1 MTRDL
6 LQSNLEEVVQ
16 TLKRRFDL
24 QLIFVQT
31 LNNSKLSNK
40 IFGIPKKK
48 IKLIFALCLRISGN
62 PIINYT
68 YNGSILD
75 MFL

>member
-6 LQSNLEEVVQ
+6 WQSNLEEVVQ

-40 IFGIPKKK
+40 IFGIPEKK
-48 IKLIFALCLRISGN
+48 LN
-62 PIINYT
+62 
-68 YNGSILD
+68 
-75 MFL
+75 